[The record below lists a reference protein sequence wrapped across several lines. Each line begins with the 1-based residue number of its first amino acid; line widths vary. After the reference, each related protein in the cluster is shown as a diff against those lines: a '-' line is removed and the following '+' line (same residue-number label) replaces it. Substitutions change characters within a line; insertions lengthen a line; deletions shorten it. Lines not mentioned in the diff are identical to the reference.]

1 MRIRS
6 KIIFVVLPILVATVI
21 LVGVSSYFSAAAG
34 INRIARDFLGFK
46 VLELQKYADS
56 QYQLLVD
63 NNFTGKPEMVQATK
77 GSIEVFARSLLQ
89 SPSELILTIS
99 PTGELASATGE
110 ISLRPGEGAALA
122 ERLKA
127 SPDDLLSPVLGGTP
141 RVAKGF
147 YFKPY
152 DWYYVVSETQTA
164 FFSDIQAIA
173 VQTAVILAAA
183 LTLAGLLLFFFAGTL
198 TRPLRDI
205 VAAMKDIISSGDL
218 GKQVDVE
225 YADETGE
232 LAHTFNIMLG
242 QLDASEKS
250 IKKQALEAVLAKR
263 NEQRLRTIFQKYV
276 PQKVI
281 DQFVGSPEKMLV
293 GEKRDLSILFS
304 DIRSFTSISEGMDPY
319 ELVQN
324 LNRYF
329 TQQVDIVMARNGTV
343 DKYIGDAIMAFW
355 GAPEKRDDD
364 ALQSVLAGIEMNEAV
379 REFNKAQTAAGRP
392 EFRIGIGINYG
403 EATVGNMGS
412 EKKLNYTV
420 IGDNVNL
427 ASRMEGLTKE
437 FHQTLLISENLRDLV
452 AASLPTRLLATVAVK
467 GKSQGVR
474 IYTVERSL
482 GAGQA
487 EGWRLHNQAMDLFY
501 ARRFR
506 ESIDVFD
513 HAEKYLP
520 GDFCLDM
527 TRHKAKEFIHAP
539 PGEDWDGVL
548 VMEHK

>member
-6 KIIFVVLPILVATVI
+6 KIIFVVLPILVATVV
-21 LVGVSSYFSAAAG
+21 LVGVSSYFSAASG
-34 INRIARDFLGFK
+34 ISRIARDFLGFK
-46 VLELQKYADS
+46 VQELQKYADS

-63 NNFTGKPEMVQATK
+63 NNFTAKPEMVQATK

-89 SPSELILTIS
+89 SPSELIITLT
-99 PTGELASATGE
+99 PAGELASATGG
-110 ISLRPGEGAALA
+110 LVLKPGEGGALA
-122 ERLKA
+122 GKLRET
-127 SPDDLLSPVLGGTP
+127 PDDLLSPVLGGTP

-152 DWYYVVSETQTA
+152 DWYYVVCETESA

-183 LTLAGLLLFFFAGTL
+183 LALAGLLLFFFAGTL

-205 VAAMKDIISSGDL
+205 VAAMRGIISSGDL
-218 GKQVDVE
+218 GKQVEVE

-263 NEQRLRTIFQKYV
+263 NEQRLRTVFQKYV
-276 PQKVI
+276 PQEVI

-304 DIRSFTSISEGMDPY
+304 DIRSFTSISEMMDPY

-355 GAPEKRDDD
+355 GAPVKRGDD

-379 REFNKAQTAAGRP
+379 REFNKAQTASGRP

-437 FHQTLLISENLRDLV
+437 YHQSLLISESLRDQV
-452 AASLPTRLLATVAVK
+452 AATLPTRLLDTVAVK
-467 GKSQGVR
+467 GKAQGVR

-487 EGWRLHNQAMDLFY
+487 EGWRLHNEAMELFY

-506 ESIDVFD
+506 EAIESFD
-513 HAEKYLP
+513 QAERFLP
-520 GDFCLDM
+520 GDFNLEMIRTQARDYL
-527 TRHKAKEFIHAP
+527 HAP
-539 PGEDWDGVL
+539 PAADWNGVR